1 MKKTALL
8 IAIAS
13 AALLASSC
21 SAAYM
26 SMSRDD
32 RKAYKQ
38 QQRYE
43 RNRYYDMDFDDY
55 YRYYYG
61 NYGYGNYGN
70 YGGYGT
76 YHPAPQPG
84 YGQPK
89 PGKYPNQPSY
99 GQPYKNQPKPGKQPK
114 NGKYPYSQ
122 PGYNQVQPGNQP
134 QPAPGQPSGSQT
146 TKQQPPVNTGGQ
158 RTDSS
163 KASGNHSRNT
173 SNGSTTQRSGDNKRD

>member
-61 NYGYGNYGN
+61 NYGYGSYGN

-84 YGQPK
+84 
-89 PGKYPNQPSY
+89 Y

>member
-8 IAIAS
+8 IAIAF

-32 RKAYKQ
+32 RRVYKQ

-61 NYGYGNYGN
+61 NYG
-70 YGGYGT
+70 GYGT
-76 YHPAPQPG
+76 YHPAPQPA

-89 PGKYPNQPSY
+89 PGKYPNQPGY

-134 QPAPGQPSGSQT
+134 QPAPGQLSGSQT